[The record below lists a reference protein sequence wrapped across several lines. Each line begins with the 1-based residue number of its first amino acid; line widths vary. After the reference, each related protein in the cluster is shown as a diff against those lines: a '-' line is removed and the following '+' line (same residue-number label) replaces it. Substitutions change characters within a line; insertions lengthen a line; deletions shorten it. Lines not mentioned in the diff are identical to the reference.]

1 MRFQVYLS
9 IGSNKGN
16 RLGYIEYA
24 CIHLKNVLNDF
35 NVSRIY
41 ETAPRYYKH
50 QSKFLN
56 LAASGYYKD
65 SPFSLLREISFIES
79 GAGRKRNP
87 SIPKGPRTLDI
98 DIILF
103 GSEIIKT
110 EQLTIPHEGL
120 KERRFVLIP
129 LLELNPTLYDPVTRR
144 PLWEYLYKLDLQGV
158 YLYNIPENINEY

>member
-1 MRFQVYLS
+1 
-9 IGSNKGN
+9 
-16 RLGYIEYA
+16 
-24 CIHLKNVLNDF
+24 
-35 NVSRIY
+35 
-41 ETAPRYYKH
+41 
-50 QSKFLN
+50 
-56 LAASGYYKD
+56 
-65 SPFSLLREISFIES
+65 
-79 GAGRKRNP
+79 
-87 SIPKGPRTLDI
+87 PKGPRTLDI

-129 LLELNPTLYDPVTRR
+129 LLELNPTLYDPVSKR